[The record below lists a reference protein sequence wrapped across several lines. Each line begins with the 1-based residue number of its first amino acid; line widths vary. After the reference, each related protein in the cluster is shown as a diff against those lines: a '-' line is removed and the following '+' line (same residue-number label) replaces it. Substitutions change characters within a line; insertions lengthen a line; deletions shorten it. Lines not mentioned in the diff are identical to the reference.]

1 MSDSRAARLP
11 RSAHAMLDEFAT
23 CFPWRLGVRDLAS
36 GRSLYPE
43 TAGSDLGADGDPDP
57 FLARRLS
64 TREGRSLEL
73 AVRPAD
79 PALAPAAD
87 LLCSQLV
94 RVLDAEQEVDFLSGE
109 LSARYEEI
117 NLLYSISEIL
127 GSILELGEAA
137 SVILNEV
144 CGVLG
149 ARRGSLWVYD
159 ADDGLLHQVAAE
171 GVAGLEGPLDP
182 AGAMLTARVFRER
195 EAIIGT
201 GEDGGLAAAPNLRS
215 ESALSVP
222 IQYAPQAGEART
234 VGVINLFGRR
244 GGSAFSAGDRKLL
257 TAIASQIGA
266 ALENHR
272 LFRESKARDRMAYE
286 MELAHNLQMRL
297 LQPVDQL
304 GLSQVAARVEPAEQV
319 GGDFYHFIK
328 LSEGRLGVM
337 IGDVSSHGFPAA
349 LIMALALSA
358 ASIFAGEAERPAQV
372 LRHVDD
378 ALRDELETTE
388 MFLTLFCGVL
398 DPSAGEL
405 VYSNAG
411 HPHAFIFRPGER
423 ERRLAATDPPVGIA
437 GPGAYSETSVPWVA
451 EEDLLFLFTD
461 GLSDS
466 LATSGSRSGEEAVLA
481 QARERVE
488 EGPAAI
494 VDALFRLAA
503 QPTRAIPADDRTAIA
518 LRL

>member
-1 MSDSRAARLP
+1 MSEPGPPRLP
-11 RSAHAMLDEFAT
+11 QPARATLDEFAGS
-23 CFPWRLGVRDLAS
+23 FPWRLSVRDPVS
-36 GRSLYPE
+36 GRRMYPE
-43 TAGSDLGADGDPDP
+43 ESGTDLPASEQDEA
-57 FLARRLS
+57 LTRRLS
-64 TREGRSLEL
+64 TREGHSLEL
-73 AVRPAD
+73 EIRPAD
-79 PALAPAAD
+79 PTLGPPAD
-87 LLCSQLV
+87 LVCSQLI
-94 RVLDAEQEVDFLSGE
+94 RVLDSEQEISFLSGE

-137 SVILNEV
+137 RIILSEV
-144 CGVLG
+144 CDVLG

-159 ADDGLLHQVAAE
+159 AGDGLLHQVAAE
-171 GVAGLEGPLDP
+171 GIAGLDGPLDP
-182 AGAMLTARVFRER
+182 AGDMLTARVFRER
-195 EAIIGT
+195 EAVIST
-201 GEDGGLAAAPNLRS
+201 GDDGSHPATAPNLRS
-215 ESALSVP
+215 ESALLVP
-222 IQYAPQAGEART
+222 IQYAPQAGQART

-244 GGSAFSAGDRKLL
+244 GSGTFSAGDRKLL

-272 LFRESKARDRMAYE
+272 LFRESRARDRMAHE

-297 LQPVDQL
+297 LQSVDQL
-304 GLSQVAARVEPAEQV
+304 GLSQVAARVQPAEQV

-328 LSEGRLGVM
+328 LSGGRLGVM

-358 ASIFAGEAERPAQV
+358 ASIFAGETESPAEV

-388 MFLTLFCGVL
+388 MYLTLFCGVL
-398 DPSAGEL
+398 DPDAGEL

-411 HPHAFIFRPGER
+411 HPHAFVFRPADG
-423 ERRLAATDPPVGIA
+423 ERRLVATDPPVGIA
-437 GPGAYSETSVPWVA
+437 GPGAYSEVGVPWA
-451 EEDLLFLFTD
+451 AGEDLLFLFTD

-481 QARERVE
+481 ETRQQIDR
-488 EGPAAI
+488 GPGAI
-494 VDALFRLAA
+494 VESLFRLAA
-503 QPTRAIPADDRTAIA
+503 EPTRAIPADDRTALA

>member
-1 MSDSRAARLP
+1 MSSGAPRLP
-11 RSAHAMLDEFAT
+11 QPARATLDEFSRS
-23 CFPWRLGVRDLAS
+23 FPWRLSVRDAVS
-36 GRSLYPE
+36 GVVVYPE
-43 TAGSDLGADGDPDP
+43 DTDRAAGEWHGA
-57 FLARRLS
+57 LTRRLD

-73 AVRPAD
+73 AVHPAD
-79 PALAPAAD
+79 PSLETAAD
-87 LLCSQLV
+87 ILCSQLV
-94 RVLDAEQEVDFLSGE
+94 RVLDAEREISFLSGE

-137 SVILNEV
+137 RIILAEV
-144 CGVLG
+144 CDVLG
-149 ARRGSLWVYD
+149 ARRGSLWVFD
-159 ADDGLLHQVAAE
+159 AEDGLLHQVAAE
-171 GVAGLEGPLDP
+171 GIAGLDGPLDP
-182 AGAMLTARVFRER
+182 EGDMLTARVFRER
-195 EAIIGT
+195 EAIIST
-201 GEDGGLAAAPNLRS
+201 GGDGRHHAIAPNLRS
-215 ESALSVP
+215 ESALLVP

-234 VGVINLFGRR
+234 VGVINLFGRT
-244 GGSAFSAGDRKLL
+244 GSGTFSAGDRKLL

-272 LFRESKARDRMAYE
+272 LFRESRARDRMAHE

-304 GLSQVAARVEPAEQV
+304 GLSQVAARVQPAEQV

-328 LSEGRLGVM
+328 LSGGRLGVM

-358 ASIFAGEAERPAQV
+358 SSIFAGETESPAEV

-388 MFLTLFCGVL
+388 MYLTLFCGVL
-398 DPSAGEL
+398 DPDAGEM

-411 HPHAFIFRPGER
+411 HPHAFIFRGGER

-437 GPGAYSETSVPWVA
+437 GPGSYSETTTTWIA
-451 EEDLLFLFTD
+451 GEDLLFLFTD
-461 GLSDS
+461 GLSDA
-466 LATSGSRSGEEAVLA
+466 LATTGSSSGEAVVLA
-481 QARERVE
+481 EARVQVER
-488 EGPAAI
+488 GPAAM

-503 QPTRAIPADDRTAIA
+503 EPTRAIPADDRTAIA